1 MEGLTDKQEFDIDA
15 LFASIRNETTSHLA
29 SMETRFTSTFEK
41 GLTQFKN
48 MADLQFTRIERD
60 LHHINE
66 RQTAVETSMASHKR
80 QIEKICEQ
88 LAIAEKIIQPTVRDI
103 SFDREVSPVLV
114 RLSCMEALAK
124 AAVLEGSIGTLL
136 AEAGLDPTNYAIE
149 GEQLGKFYS
158 LRFLGEP
165 NLAGRRLNKF
175 MDMLRGPAGD
185 WRELGASTPTGKH
198 VKIYVNRDRNPRQV
212 KEETLGK
219 RLQKAV
225 LQQLERK
232 GTPMHTYFKKRDNTL
247 FVNWE
252 PVAKLIVEGPEVFTV
267 RWNLSAAD
275 PLQLDRDAIV
285 ASLDN
290 ARESAN
296 PVQWSG

>member
-1 MEGLTDKQEFDIDA
+1 MEGLEKQEFDIDA
-15 LFASIRNETTSHLA
+15 LFAGIRQETTTHLA
-29 SMETRFTSTFEK
+29 SMETRFTSTFER

-48 MADLQFTRIERD
+48 MADAQFTRVERD
-60 LHHINE
+60 IYHLNE
-66 RQTAVETSMASHKR
+66 RQSAVESSMATQKR

-88 LAIAEKIIQPTVRDI
+88 LVIAEKVIQPTVRDI
-103 SFDREVSPVLV
+103 SFDREVSPVLI
-114 RLSCMEALAK
+114 RLSCVEAIAK

-136 AEAGLDPTNYAIE
+136 AEAGLAPADYSIE
-149 GEQLGKFYS
+149 GEQLGKFYA
-158 LRFLGEP
+158 LRFTGEP
-165 NLAGRRLNKF
+165 NRAGRRLNKI
-175 MDMLRGPAGD
+175 MDSLRGPAGD
-185 WRELGASTPTGKH
+185 WREIEASTPTGKN
-198 VKIYVNRDRNPRQV
+198 VKVYVNRDRNPRQV

-232 GTPMHTYFKKRDNTL
+232 GTSMHTYFKKRDNTL

-252 PVAKLIVEGPEVFTV
+252 PVAKLVVEGPEVFTV
-267 RWNLSAAD
+267 RWNLSAAE

-296 PVQWSG
+296 PVLWSG